1 MTPKPDSG
9 NMLPLSMSAS
19 NLQEIAPTEVKSG
32 MNIKVHQKIREKNPK
47 GEEKERIQVYEGLV
61 LNVRGSK
68 NHKTMTVRKISNG
81 VGVEKIFP
89 LTLPSIAKVE
99 LVNQFKTRRKVLN
112 FVRTSKKKLKELKP
126 KVKPSVS
133 APKTTAKEETTKTE

>member
-1 MTPKPDSG
+1 
-9 NMLPLSMSAS
+9 
-19 NLQEIAPTEVKSG
+19 

-47 GEEKERIQVYEGLV
+47 GEEKERIQVFEGLV

-89 LTLPSIAKVE
+89 LTLPAIAKVE
-99 LVNQFKTRRKVLN
+99 LVNQLKTRRKVLS

-126 KVKPSVS
+126 KAKQMAP
-133 APKTTAKEETTKTE
+133 APKTAAKEEKEEPVKAE

>member
-1 MTPKPDSG
+1 
-9 NMLPLSMSAS
+9 MSAS

-47 GEEKERIQVYEGLV
+47 CEEKERIQVYEGLV
-61 LNVRGSK
+61 INVRGSK

-99 LVNQFKTRRKVLN
+99 LVNQLKTRRKVLN

-126 KVKPSVS
+126 KVKQAAS
-133 APKTTAKEETTKTE
+133 APKATTKEETAKTE

>member
-1 MTPKPDSG
+1 
-9 NMLPLSMSAS
+9 MSAS

-61 LNVRGSK
+61 INVRGSK

-99 LVNQFKTRRKVLN
+99 LVNQLKTRRKVLN

-126 KVKPSVS
+126 KVKQAAS
-133 APKTTAKEETTKTE
+133 APKATTKEETAKTE

>member
-1 MTPKPDSG
+1 
-9 NMLPLSMSAS
+9 MSAS

-61 LNVRGSK
+61 INVRGSK
-68 NHKTMTVRKISNG
+68 NNKTMTVRKISNG

-99 LVNQFKTRRKVLN
+99 LVNQLKTRRKVLN

-126 KVKPSVS
+126 KVKQAASV
-133 APKTTAKEETTKTE
+133 PKATTKEETAKTE